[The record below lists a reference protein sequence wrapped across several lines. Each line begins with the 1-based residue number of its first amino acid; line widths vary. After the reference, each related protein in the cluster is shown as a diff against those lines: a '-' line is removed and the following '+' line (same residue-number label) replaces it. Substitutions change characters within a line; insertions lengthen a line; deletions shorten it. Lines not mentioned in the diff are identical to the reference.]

1 LKTNKGKIEKLF
13 PSVYITLI
21 SILFGFAVEDVIS
34 RLRELAPLDI
44 YTVLSAVGVLSG
56 IIVAWIGYSFVS
68 MTQERLPKLTDSV
81 NVFMLAFCFYI
92 LITTLGM
99 EIWWFFAALCVYQC
113 AALFA
118 TIYNGNILLQS
129 LSTAYD
135 LRIFLPNILVVAV
148 SLVIYSVGAWTS
160 HKGMLP
166 PEIELSVIVYYF
178 ISNILWVYFF
188 YRGWSKLINESA

>member
-81 NVFMLAFCFYI
+81 NVFILAFCFYI

>member
-1 LKTNKGKIEKLF
+1 LKTNKEKIEKLF

-68 MTQERLPKLTDSV
+68 MTQERLPRLTDSV

-113 AALFA
+113 AGLFA